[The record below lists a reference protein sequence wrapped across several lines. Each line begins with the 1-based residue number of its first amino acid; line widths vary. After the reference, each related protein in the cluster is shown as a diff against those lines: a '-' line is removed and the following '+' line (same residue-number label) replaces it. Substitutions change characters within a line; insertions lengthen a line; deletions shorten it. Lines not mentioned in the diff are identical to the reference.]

1 MRLPRFSIA
10 GPGIV
15 LVCLAAVAL
24 DGGSAAR
31 AQGADEASLIKYYRK
46 KAQLS
51 PSMPVAVKG
60 VGDSPIAGAKQG
72 TLSIGTPPRV
82 KEVTFTS
89 SADGRY
95 VIFAEV
101 EDITIDPAKA
111 IMDKIDTSDID
122 WKGPEEA
129 AVTII
134 EYSDFQCPFCAK
146 GYKIIEEEVLPAYEG
161 KVRFAYKHLPLPFHN
176 WAEPGSIAMECV
188 RQQSPEAAWRVY
200 DEMFKQQKAVN
211 LQNVKAKALEFAGEG
226 VDQAKY
232 DACYDNKETVERV
245 RAQKAEAASLGITG
259 TPSFVVNGRVVKGAQ
274 PAAKF
279 KAIIDDEL
287 ASAKES

>member
-1 MRLPRFSIA
+1 MRFSRFA
-10 GPGIV
+10 MALG
-15 LVCLAAVAL
+15 CLAAVQLAAVHL
-24 DGGSAAR
+24 SAGLA
-31 AQGADEASLIKYYRK
+31 AAEGPDQKSLIKYYRK
-46 KAQLS
+46 KAQLP
-51 PSMPVAVKG
+51 PSTEVTVSDVK
-60 VGDSPIAGAKQG
+60 DSPIAGAKQG
-72 TLSIGTPPRV
+72 TLNVGTPPRQ
-82 KEVTFTS
+82 KQVTFTS
-89 SADGRY
+89 SGDGRY
-95 VIFAEV
+95 VIFADV
-101 EDITIDPAKA
+101 EDVTIDPAKA
-111 IMDKIDTSDID
+111 IMDKIDVAGLD
-122 WKGPEEA
+122 WKGPDDA

-146 GYKIIEEEVLPAYEG
+146 GYKILEEEVLPAYEG

-176 WAEPGSIAMECV
+176 WAEPSSIAMECI

-226 VDQAKY
+226 IDTAKY
-232 DACYDNKETVERV
+232 DSCYDNKETVQQV
-245 RAQKAEAASLGITG
+245 RAQKAEAANLGITG
-259 TPSFVVNGRVVKGAQ
+259 TPSFVVNGRIVKGAQ

>member
-1 MRLPRFSIA
+1 MRFRRYGFALGAVAALGLSM
-10 GPGIV
+10 GTT
-15 LVCLAAVAL
+15 LAAAEGTDTEAL
-24 DGGSAAR
+24 V
-31 AQGADEASLIKYYRK
+31 KYYRK

-51 PSMPVAVKG
+51 PATPVAVGEVK
-60 VGDSPIAGAKQG
+60 DSPIAGAKQG
-72 TLSIGTPPRV
+72 TLSVGTAPRD
-82 KEVTFTS
+82 KKVTFTS

-95 VIFAEV
+95 VIFADV

-111 IMDKIDTSDID
+111 IMDKIDLVGVD
-122 WKGPEEA
+122 WKGSAEA
-129 AVTII
+129 PVTII

-146 GYKIIEEEVLPAYEG
+146 GYKIIEEEILPAYDG

-176 WAEPGSIAMECV
+176 WAEPSAIAMECI

-211 LQNVKAKALEFAGEG
+211 LQNVKSKALEFAGEG
-226 VDQAKY
+226 VDSAKY
-232 DACYDNKETVERV
+232 DACYDNKETVQAV
-245 RAQKAEAASLGITG
+245 RAQKAEAGSLGITG
-259 TPSFVVNGRVVKGAQ
+259 TPSFVVNGRIVKGAQ

-287 ASAKES
+287 ASLN

>member
-1 MRLPRFSIA
+1 MH
-10 GPGIV
+10 V
-15 LVCLAAVAL
+15 LRSAVAAGAVAVFGMGL
-24 DGGSAAR
+24 GLPIASSAL
-31 AQGADEASLIKYYRK
+31 AQGTDSDALIKYYRK

-51 PSMPVAVKG
+51 PSTPVAVSG
-60 VGDSPIAGAKQG
+60 VTDSPIAGAKQG
-72 TLSIGTPPRV
+72 TLSIGTPPQD
-82 KEVTFTS
+82 KKVTFTS

-95 VIFAEV
+95 VIFADV

-111 IMDKIDTSDID
+111 VMDKIDFTGVD
-122 WKGPEEA
+122 WKGPDDA
-129 AVTII
+129 PVTIV

-146 GYKIIEEEVLPAYEG
+146 GYKILEEEVLPAYEG

-200 DEMFKQQKAVN
+200 DEMFEQQKAIN
-211 LQNVKAKALEFAGEG
+211 LQNVKEKALEFAGEG
-226 VDQAKY
+226 VDKAKY
-232 DACYDNKETVERV
+232 DACFDKKETLEVV

-259 TPSFVVNGRVVKGAQ
+259 TPSFVVNGRLVKGAQ

-279 KAIIDDEL
+279 EAIIDDEL
-287 ASAKES
+287 ASAK

>member
-1 MRLPRFSIA
+1 MQLRRIGFAMGTVAAL
-10 GPGIV
+10 G
-15 LVCLAAVAL
+15 LAM
-24 DGGSAAR
+24 GTGSAA
-31 AQGADEASLIKYYRK
+31 AQGTDTDALIKYYRK

-51 PSMPVAVKG
+51 PSTPVAVGEVK
-60 VGDSPIAGAKQG
+60 DSPIAGAKQG
-72 TLSIGTPPRV
+72 TLSIGTAPRD
-82 KEVTFTS
+82 KKVTFTS

-95 VIFAEV
+95 VIFADV

-111 IMDKIDTSDID
+111 VMDKIDLADVD
-122 WKGPEEA
+122 WRGTPDA
-129 AVTII
+129 PVTIV

-200 DEMFKQQKAVN
+200 DEMFKNQKAVN
-211 LQNVKAKALEFAGEG
+211 LQNVKDKAFEFAGEG
-226 VDQAKY
+226 VDKAKY
-232 DACYDNKETVERV
+232 DACFDNKETVQAV

-259 TPSFVVNGRVVKGAQ
+259 TPSFVVNGRLVKGAQ

-287 ASAKES
+287 ASAN